1 MKRRGFF
8 RWVSIL
14 LWGFCLAAIA
24 LPGAGS
30 AQADSPSILVL
41 TARGPVAPAMREY
54 LNRGLETAQR
64 QGADMLIFQLDTPG
78 GAIDVMSEMIASIR
92 NSPTPVVVYVA
103 PRGAMAASAGTLIT
117 LAGHASAMAPQ
128 TTIGAASPVGG
139 AGEDLG
145 ETMAAKIKNDMKATA
160 RTLRQ
165 HRSDEA
171 IAFVERAIDNAE
183 AATSQEALEFGVID
197 FIAVDLDDLLAQ
209 MDGFQVQTSTG
220 DITLRTQGAQV
231 TPLPLSLI
239 EQLLNTLANPNI
251 IFLLLAIGVQAILIE
266 ISSPGGWL
274 AGFLGI
280 VCLALAVYGMGIL
293 PVNWFGL
300 LFLVV
305 AFVLFILEL
314 KTPTYGALTAA
325 GVGSLIVGA
334 LVLFNSPQVPSFQR
348 VSVPLV
354 IGTSVVVGAM
364 FFLVVLFA
372 IRAQKTPVQ
381 MGQESL
387 VGRTGLAQTDLA
399 PTGIVHVAGE
409 DWSAELEDGVES
421 VTRGSRVRVTQLKGL
436 RLVVRKVE

>member
-8 RWVSIL
+8 QWVSIL
-14 LWGFCLAAIA
+14 LWGFCLAALA

-54 LNRGLETAQR
+54 LNRGLQTAQR
-64 QGADMLIFQLDTPG
+64 QGADMLVFQLDTPG

-103 PRGAMAASAGTLIT
+103 PRGAMAASAGTLVT

-145 ETMAAKIKNDMKATA
+145 ETMAAKIKNDLKATA

-197 FIAVDLDDLLAQ
+197 FIAADVDDLLAQ
-209 MDGFQVQTSTG
+209 LDGFQVQTAAG
-220 DITLRTQGAQV
+220 DVTLRTQGAQV

-325 GVGSLIVGA
+325 GVGSLIVGS

-372 IRAQKTPVQ
+372 LRAQKTPVQ

-409 DWSAELEDGVES
+409 DWSAEIEDGGES
-421 VTRGSRVRVTQLKGL
+421 VARGTRVRVTELKGL